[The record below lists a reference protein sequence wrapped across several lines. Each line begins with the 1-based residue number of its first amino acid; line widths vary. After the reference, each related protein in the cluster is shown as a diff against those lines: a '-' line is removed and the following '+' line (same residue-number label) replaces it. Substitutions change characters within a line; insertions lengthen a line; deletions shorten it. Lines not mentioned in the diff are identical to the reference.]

1 MFEQILIGLTVV
13 IYLGSAALA
22 AAEVAYLSEV
32 AGAVCVRLLQV
43 GFAVHTVSII
53 LRWVEVGRAPVAGMA
68 ETLSFLSWMLVLIF
82 LLVRWRY
89 QVGAA
94 GLILVPGAFFLSA
107 IGGAMYQAPQA
118 VQAELMSPWLGVHV
132 GLNLVAYAAFAV
144 AFSMSLLYVV
154 QEDILK
160 KRYQGVRRLVLGLVV
175 ALGTGLGTYVGYLM
189 ADPTIFEDYTGHRV
203 YGYSQGD
210 WLLIGLGAGTGLV
223 VSLIAGWAAA
233 RGAARPSFANRL
245 PALYVL
251 DQLSSRSIVLG
262 FVLLGT
268 GILSG
273 ALWAQSVWGS
283 WWVWDPKEVWALVA
297 WLFYGAY
304 LVFRNLA
311 NWRGRYAA
319 FLAIAGLFFIVLAF
333 LGVNLF
339 FPGRHDFN

>member
-1 MFEQILIGLTVV
+1 MGGSWPGAGGRHGGDTFFSFLDAGSHILIGPL
-13 IYLGSAALA
+13 ALSSGGRGTDPRTRC
-22 AAEVAYLSEV
+22 LL
-32 AGAVCVRLLQV
+32 RLRHRR
-43 GFAVHTVSII
+43 GYVSGTPSGP
-53 LRWVEVGRAPVAGMA
+53 GRAH
-68 ETLSFLSWMLVLIF
+68 ESLV
-82 LLVRWRY
+82 
-89 QVGAA
+89 
-94 GLILVPGAFFLSA
+94 
-107 IGGAMYQAPQA
+107 
-118 VQAELMSPWLGVHV
+118 GVHV